1 MVQEEEEQIV
11 ARKKRGGSLGE
22 GMQGS
27 SREQVD
33 GPQRHLDFEGQLKA
47 SNRCWA
53 SAPTCPHNLSFK
65 NFQKL
70 NIF

>member
-1 MVQEEEEQIV
+1 MIQEEEEQIV

-27 SREQVD
+27 SHEQAD
-33 GPQRHLDFEGQLKA
+33 GPQRLLDLEGQLKA
-47 SNRCWA
+47 FNSCWA
-53 SAPTCPHNLSFK
+53 SPPTCPHNLIFQ